1 MAEKIK
7 LVQGDSLPSI
17 KLTLTDPT
25 SGVALDLSD
34 STTVV
39 KVYFRA
45 VGSATVL
52 SAITCTKVGGGT
64 GGVVR
69 FDFSGGVLN
78 VPPGPYEGEIEI
90 SFSGQLQTVYDKL
103 KFFVREDFQ

>member
-25 SGVALDLSD
+25 DGVALDLSD

-45 VGSATVL
+45 VGSAQVL
-52 SAITCTKVGGGT
+52 STITCSKVGGGT
-64 GGVVR
+64 TGVVR

-90 SFSGQLQTVYDKL
+90 DFDGSLQTVYDKL
-103 KFFVREDFQ
+103 KFFVREDFA

>member
-17 KLTLTDPT
+17 RLTLTDPID
-25 SGVALDLSD
+25 GVAVDLSD
-34 STTVV
+34 PTTVV

-45 VGSATVL
+45 VGSAQVL
-52 SAITCTKVGGGT
+52 STITCSKVGGGT
-64 GGVVR
+64 TGVVR
-69 FDFSGGVLN
+69 FDFSGDVLN

-90 SFSGQLQTVYDKL
+90 DFDGAKQTVYDKL
-103 KFFVREDFQ
+103 KFFVREDFA